1 MRLFALTFALFIAW
15 STPAQ
20 AGEQRLPIQV
30 DELTYLENV
39 TTVTAT
45 KVPQVVY
52 RFRVMVNT
60 DYIDA
65 EDIARFKDGIK
76 RDVIQ
81 LACND
86 PDVRRILDDRISL
99 KYVYYDKINT
109 LITRVVINQST
120 CNQTTVM

>member
-15 STPAQ
+15 ATPVQ
-20 AGEQRLPIQV
+20 AADQRLPIQV

-45 KVPQVVY
+45 ETPYVVY

-60 DYIDA
+60 NYIDA

-109 LITRVVINQST
+109 LITRVVVSQST
-120 CNQTTVM
+120 CNQTLLM

>member
-86 PDVRRILDDRISL
+86 PDVQRILDDRISL